1 MTLHVLDTMA
11 RLGFEEVHCLHDRRS
26 GLQGFMAIHD
36 TSGGPAFGGVR
47 RMEYRDEE
55 EALMDCLRL
64 SQAMSHKCVLAG
76 LPAGGAKI
84 VLLDRE
90 DVDWPGAY
98 AAVGRAVDRLGGRLY
113 TGPDVGTGDEEL
125 GHMAAE
131 TSYVTDPGPSGP
143 GLLGECTAEG
153 VFASMEQAVLD
164 LGGHLAEDAGGV
176 AAASIPWGQLTI
188 VIQGLGVV
196 GMGLARRLVGL
207 GARVLASEIDPER
220 AAAAAAELD
229 LELLPLEQGIG
240 VECDVLAPCALGGIL
255 HDLSVERL
263 RCRAVV
269 GGANNV
275 LARSLHGD
283 RLHER
288 GILYVPDFL
297 ANAGALI
304 RGTLFHL
311 EGIRV
316 APEDIGLRVANAVR
330 DVLIQA
336 RNTSRAPA
344 RVAAEMA
351 EDRLEVRRIPSQ

>member
-11 RLGFEEVHCLHDRRS
+11 RLGFEEVLCLNDRQS
-26 GLQGFMAIHD
+26 GLRGFLAIHD
-36 TSGGPAFGGVR
+36 TSAGPAFGGVR

-55 EALMDCLRL
+55 EALTDCLRL
-64 SQAMSHKCVLAG
+64 SQGMSHKCVLAG

-84 VLLDRE
+84 VLLGRE
-90 DVDWPGAY
+90 GVDWPAAY
-98 AAVGRAVDRLGGRLY
+98 RALGKTVERLAGRLD
-113 TGPDVGTGDEEL
+113 TGPDVGTGQDEL
-125 GHMAAE
+125 GWMVPE
-131 TSYVTDPGPSGP
+131 TAFVTDPGPAGP
-143 GLLGECTAEG
+143 GLLGESTSEG
-153 VFASMEQAVLD
+153 VFAAMEQVL
-164 LGGHLAEDAGGV
+164 LHLDGTV
-176 AAASIPWGQLTI
+176 DWTQLSV

-196 GMGLARRLVGL
+196 GLGLARRLVGL
-207 GARVLASEIDPER
+207 GAKVLASEISPER
-220 AAAAAAELD
+220 AEAAQKELG
-229 LELLPLEQGIG
+229 LELLPPESGIG
-240 VECDVLAPCALGGIL
+240 VECDVFAPCALGGIL

-311 EGIRV
+311 EGIRL
-316 APEDIGLRVANAVR
+316 APEEIGLRVAESVR
-330 DVLIQA
+330 DVLVQA
-336 RNTSRAPA
+336 RDTSQAPA
-344 RVAAEMA
+344 RVAIEIA
-351 EDRLEVRRIPSQ
+351 EDRLAGRRVPSQ